1 MNNLGGTLPTEIGK
15 LPLLNWF
22 QLSQT
27 QLSGGIPSEIARTKL
42 GFMYVPPR
50 SPGGSTRAKAAHGRA
65 APVARLL
72 DLPRSCRQ

>member
-27 QLSGGIPSEIARTKL
+27 QLSGGIPSEIARTNL

-50 SPGGSTRAKAAHGRA
+50 SPGRVQRQHTGAQ
-65 APVARLL
+65 
-72 DLPRSCRQ
+72 LPSRDC